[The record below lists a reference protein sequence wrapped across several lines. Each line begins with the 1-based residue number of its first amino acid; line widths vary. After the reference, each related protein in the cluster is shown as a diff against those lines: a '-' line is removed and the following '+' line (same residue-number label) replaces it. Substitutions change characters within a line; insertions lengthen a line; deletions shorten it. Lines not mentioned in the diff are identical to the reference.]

1 MTLKQKLAALG
12 ISGAAIKNKT
22 DEELQAMLDSAV
34 LEYTSTGQALPWGDD
49 QKGDSDGDEPQPWGR
64 DDGLIEV
71 TVRYSFRGPA
81 KDRCEHNGNAVRPGE
96 ELDVKQADELAL
108 GELTFAWLVKQSLV
122 TAKG

>member
-12 ISGAAIKNKT
+12 ISGTAIKNKT
-22 DEELQAMLDSAV
+22 DEELQALLDGAV
-34 LEYTSTGQALPWGDD
+34 LEYTTEGKTLPWDKGQDD
-49 QKGDSDGDEPQPWGR
+49 ELPAR
-64 DDGLIEV
+64 DDGLTDV
-71 TVRYSFRGPA
+71 VVRYGFRGPA

-96 ELDVKQADELAL
+96 ELDVKPADELAL